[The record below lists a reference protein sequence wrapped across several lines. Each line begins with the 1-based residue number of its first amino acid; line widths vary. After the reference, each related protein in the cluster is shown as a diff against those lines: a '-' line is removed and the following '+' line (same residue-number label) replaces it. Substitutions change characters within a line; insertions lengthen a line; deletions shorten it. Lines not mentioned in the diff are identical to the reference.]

1 MPKELRIETVR
12 VEEQS
17 MTVLKVDFVG
27 IRSDRLDETVAL
39 FRDVLG
45 VSVNRQTDDLVA
57 FKFAD
62 GTVLELYGPANEF
75 HSFFTTGPVVAFRVD
90 NFDVARRAMLAAGVK
105 FIGDVQMPT
114 ASAGSISTVQ
124 TARSWRLAV
133 PGKEQTRERRDKP
146 SLSVAI
152 ERPLSCA

>member
-1 MPKELRIETVR
+1 
-12 VEEQS
+12 

-45 VSVNRQTDDLVA
+45 VTVTRQADDLVG
-57 FKFAD
+57 FKLAD

-90 NFDVARRAMLAAGVK
+90 NFDVGRRAMLASGVK
-105 FIGDVQMPT
+105 FIGDVQHADGISWQHFYAPDGT
-114 ASAGSISTVQ
+114 VLELSGAGQGANPQASG
-124 TARSWRLAV
+124 
-133 PGKEQTRERRDKP
+133 
-146 SLSVAI
+146 
-152 ERPLSCA
+152 

>member
-1 MPKELRIETVR
+1 
-12 VEEQS
+12 

-57 FKFAD
+57 FKLAD

-90 NFDVARRAMLAAGVK
+90 NFDVARRTMLAAGIK
-105 FIGDVQMPT
+105 FIGDVQHAADDVSWQHFYCPDDT
-114 ASAGSISTVQ
+114 VLEIIGPGDGANAPPIST
-124 TARSWRLAV
+124 
-133 PGKEQTRERRDKP
+133 G
-146 SLSVAI
+146 
-152 ERPLSCA
+152 